1 MLSFVLRRFLFIFL
15 LATFYWVQ
23 GTATAKERG
32 AFIFIPLDNRPV
44 CFSYP
49 VRVMEAAGYKIYVP
63 PEKFLASRTLPAD
76 TEKLWSWLENRAEK
90 VDAAIISTDALLYGG
105 LVASRTHHLDP
116 AVLEKRIKRLRDLHL
131 DTNIRF
137 FAFSTLMRTPRE
149 SYGNVEPDYYSHV
162 GPAIYRYSQL
172 SDKSDVRAET
182 LLEDFELGAFERNL
196 AKEHLQD
203 WLDRR
208 NKNMAVNQQLAILAR
223 MGRFDYFAIG
233 KDDNAPYSHT
243 HMEARKISLGNA
255 AVSSASFQVLPGVD
269 QLGLLLLTRAANQL
283 ENHSPKVYQMYV
295 EGEGPKTTPQ
305 YSDLPLG
312 ISVPEQIIAT
322 GGTVVNSPANADVIL
337 AINTPADGIMYDS
350 TDSSNQ
356 YFASFSNK
364 RYIDHLGAMLR
375 SGANISLADVAFS
388 NGADN
393 GFMNELSL
401 RGFTEQL
408 AAYNGWNTAD
418 NAIGFAIAQGMLA
431 PQIPRGKQLALMR
444 ERILDDWYY
453 QSNARRIITEELE
466 KAKLTNHKYNLDD
479 MAGEVQKKSRK
490 IMRQLAVNY
499 DITAGT
505 SFEVAFPWNRLFEVD
520 ITQLKQD
527 KNKLRNRSRAA
538 RGLLPDVFPI
548 RSD

>member
-312 ISVPEQIIAT
+312 ISVPEQIIAA

-479 MAGEVQKKSRK
+479 MAGE
-490 IMRQLAVNY
+490 
-499 DITAGT
+499 
-505 SFEVAFPWNRLFEVD
+505 
-520 ITQLKQD
+520 D
-527 KNKLRNRSRAA
+527 KRR
-538 RGLLPDVFPI
+538 V
-548 RSD
+548 

>member
-15 LATFYWVQ
+15 
-23 GTATAKERG
+23 
-32 AFIFIPLDNRPV
+32 
-44 CFSYP
+44 
-49 VRVMEAAGYKIYVP
+49 
-63 PEKFLASRTLPAD
+63 
-76 TEKLWSWLENRAEK
+76 LENRAEK

-312 ISVPEQIIAT
+312 ISVPEQIIAA